1 MFAFSKN
8 QENLMITNRSNILE
22 FDQGIKQNMTE
33 TASMRVVVIVS
44 DKRILMWKYTGRS

>member
-8 QENLMITNRSNILE
+8 QENLMITNRSNILA

-33 TASMRVVVIVS
+33 TASMRVVIVS